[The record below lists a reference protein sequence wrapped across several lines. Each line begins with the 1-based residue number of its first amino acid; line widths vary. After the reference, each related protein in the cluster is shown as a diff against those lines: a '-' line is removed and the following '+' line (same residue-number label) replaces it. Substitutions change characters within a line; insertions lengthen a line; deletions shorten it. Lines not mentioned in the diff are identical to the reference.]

1 MIKKYLILLIMFFI
15 CYNNYAKLNI
25 NNFKSKYITSE
36 INFDSVTVDEVFQII
51 SQETGASFFTDLDI
65 KNIVLDINFPRG
77 ENIYTVVDT
86 ICEIYN
92 LKLLPVN
99 DIFLVTSKKKRNEK
113 FNICGSTKAKD
124 YNIGL
129 DKVKITL
136 ANGDMTSA
144 FSDYKGKYIIS
155 NIEPGVYILKFEK
168 KGYIPKYELVN
179 LKEKITTLNIEL
191 EKDNSIKLKK
201 SFDREKI
208 DSCDF
213 KVTNFVTKKIT
224 LNHIDAKEIKKILIN
239 NYDEKLK
246 VSILPKQHILIM
258 SGAKN
263 IVENALDLIEEL
275 DEDIKQVRI
284 SAQILDVTNNLFES
298 LGFSWAYNSNKLNS
312 DSSAKDITIGLLNH
326 SNIVGIGDAYNS
338 SINIVRQF
346 NNGNDIL
353 NLGVNLLESTQDLV
367 VSARPSILVVSG
379 EEGIFKVTEEVIVGN
394 KKHENNNS
402 DSVTYTPIFK
412 EAGIILKVKPIIKN
426 KEQIILGVLI
436 EVSNFKLKKHGNNSE
451 NDGTFNSEGGSKV
464 GRSIKTTITIKD
476 GQTIFIGGLK
486 KAIVHNTDSKVPFFG
501 TLPMVKFFFKNEN
514 INHEMS
520 DIYIKLKVD
529 IVEDENSYFDRNE
542 LHQRVNE
549 IVNNKIY

>member
-1 MIKKYLILLIMFFI
+1 MIKKYLILLIMFLI
-15 CYNNYAKLNI
+15 CYNNYAKLNV
-25 NNFKSKYITSE
+25 NNLKNKYITTK
-36 INFDSVTVDEVFQII
+36 INFDGITVDEAFQII
-51 SQETGASFFTDLDI
+51 GQEIGVSFFTDSDV
-65 KNIVLDINFPRG
+65 KNIVLDINFSKG
-77 ENIYTVVDT
+77 ESIYTLIDT

-92 LKLLPVN
+92 LKILSIYDMYLITKEN
-99 DIFLVTSKKKRNEK
+99 KINEK
-113 FNICGSTKAKD
+113 FNICGTIKAKE

-129 DKVKITL
+129 DKVKITV
-136 ANGDMTSA
+136 ANGVTSSV
-144 FSDYKGKYIIS
+144 FTNYKGKYIIP
-155 NIEPGVYILKFEK
+155 NIDPGVYILKFEK
-168 KGYIPKYELVN
+168 EGYISKYELIN
-179 LKEKITTLNIEL
+179 LKKRVTVLNVEL
-191 EKDNSIKLKK
+191 EKDNCIKLTNDFDSKK
-201 SFDREKI
+201 TNSFD
-208 DSCDF
+208 F
-213 KVTNFVTKKIT
+213 KSTKFITKKIA
-224 LNHIDAKEIKKILIN
+224 LHHIDTKEIKKILIN
-239 NYDEKLK
+239 NYENRLK
-246 VSILPKQHILIM
+246 VSILPKRHILII
-258 SGAKN
+258 SGTKN
-263 IVENALDLIEEL
+263 MVENALSLIKEL

-298 LGFSWAYNSNKLNS
+298 LGFSWAYNNNKLNS
-312 DSSAKDITIGLLNH
+312 DSSVKDITIGFLN
-326 SNIVGIGDAYNS
+326 SNNLIGIGEAYNS
-338 SINIVRQF
+338 SINIIRQF

-426 KEQIILGVLI
+426 KEQIILDVLI
-436 EVSNFKLKKHGNNSE
+436 EVSNFKLKKQGTNSE

-529 IVEDENSYFDRNE
+529 IVEDENCCFDRDE
-542 LHQRVNE
+542 IHQRVSE

>member
-1 MIKKYLILLIMFFI
+1 MFFI

-113 FNICGSTKAKD
+113 FNICGSIKAKD

-144 FSDYKGKYIIS
+144 FSNYKGKYIIS

>member
-51 SQETGASFFTDLDI
+51 SQETGASFFTDSDI

-113 FNICGSTKAKD
+113 FNICGSIKAKD

-136 ANGDMTSA
+136 ANADMTSA
-144 FSDYKGKYIIS
+144 FSNYKGKYIIS

-201 SFDREKI
+201 SFDRKKV
-208 DSCDF
+208 DSFDF
-213 KVTNFVTKKIT
+213 KVANFVTKKIT

-239 NYDEKLK
+239 NYDGKLK

-529 IVEDENSYFDRNE
+529 IVEDEISYFDRNE

>member
-36 INFDSVTVDEVFQII
+36 IKFDSVTVDEVFQII
-51 SQETGASFFTDLDI
+51 SQETGASFFIDSDI

-113 FNICGSTKAKD
+113 FNICGSIKAKD

-201 SFDREKI
+201 SFDRKKV

-239 NYDEKLK
+239 NYDGKLK
-246 VSILPKQHILIM
+246 VSILPKQHILII

-486 KAIVHNTDSKVPFFG
+486 KAIVHNTDSKVPLFG

>member
-51 SQETGASFFTDLDI
+51 SQETGASFFTDSDI

-77 ENIYTVVDT
+77 ENIYIVVDT

-113 FNICGSTKAKD
+113 FNICGSIKAKD

-144 FSDYKGKYIIS
+144 FSNYKGKYIIS

-239 NYDEKLK
+239 NYDGKLK

-263 IVENALDLIEEL
+263 IVENALTLIEEL

-338 SINIVRQF
+338 SINIIRQF

-353 NLGVNLLESTQDLV
+353 NLGVNLLESTQDLI

-529 IVEDENSYFDRNE
+529 IVEDEISYFDRNE

>member
-113 FNICGSTKAKD
+113 FNICGSIKAKD

-144 FSDYKGKYIIS
+144 FSNYKGKYIIS

>member
-51 SQETGASFFTDLDI
+51 SQETGASFFTDSDI

-144 FSDYKGKYIIS
+144 FPDYKGKYIIS

-239 NYDEKLK
+239 NYDGKLK
-246 VSILPKQHILIM
+246 VSILPKQHILIV
-258 SGAKN
+258 SGTKN